1 MPGRTTTYIQRI
13 TSGIRHLKRVG
24 GLGQLSAITG
34 IWDSVTRDASAAQSE
49 RMLRECSDETLPY
62 HARNSGDRQML
73 GETYA
78 ELRAHLNNRWGW
90 AKRDGTE
97 DGMQHA
103 LSRLHLTGE
112 FWSYQRLKLAGVP
125 ANVAFGGI
133 AQRAFF
139 FVILRHPHPFI
150 AGPEWDGGED
160 WDGGASW
167 GLELVT
173 GGDLDQFLS
182 EIRYALMK
190 HRAAG
195 ESPRFLVIDLD
206 GSTTV
211 KTTAPYDFE
220 GNYVVIPLFEDSALV
235 GRPAPVPFYNYS
247 FVNP

>member
-1 MPGRTTTYIQRI
+1 MLQRPGGRGMMA
-13 TSGIRHLKRVG
+13 SL
-24 GLGQLSAITG
+24 TG
-34 IWDSVTRDASAAQSE
+34 ILDKVTQDASAAQRE

-73 GETYA
+73 GETLPA
-78 ELRAHLNNRWGW
+78 LRAHLNNRWGW

-97 DGMQHA
+97 EGMQHA
-103 LSRLHLTGE
+103 LSRLGLVGE

-125 ANVAFGGI
+125 ANVAFGGTE
-133 AQRAFF
+133 QRAYF
-139 FVILRHPHPFI
+139 FVILRQPHPFI

-160 WDGGASW
+160 WNGGASW
-167 GLELVT
+167 GLDLT
-173 GGDLDQFLS
+173 NGQDLDQFIS

-206 GSTTV
+206 GSTEVNTSM
-211 KTTAPYDFE
+211 PYDFS
-220 GNYVVIPLFEDSALV
+220 GNFVIIPLFEDSQTV
-235 GRPAPVPFYNYS
+235 GRVAPVFHYNGS